1 MSNQSID
8 EMRHAGAIAMRDAM
22 RKLPAIVS
30 GNPEQLGAEYFV
42 RRETGLAALTEVIGP
57 LSPRAAGA
65 FAALAEFVVSGEQDA
80 CTYDLETWRPE
91 AAMSAEERAKA
102 REAVFALDCQAI
114 S

>member
-42 RRETGLAALTEVIGP
+42 RRKTGLAALTEVIGP

-65 FAALAEFVVSGEQDA
+65 FAALAEFVVGGEQDE
-80 CTYDLETWRPE
+80 CTYDIETWRPE